1 MTDFIDS
8 SVELFPPHTF
18 KFRQPFLFPEQRAQM
33 VDRRTIGIKLNE
45 EQIASLNL
53 KLKQS
58 GYTSIADMV
67 RAYLSGSFSTN
78 EESLER
84 LSDLVSEKVVQ
95 KLTLSTLAKA
105 QPEDSLMKK
114 EPRAG
119 FDPATYCLQGN

>member
-1 MTDFIDS
+1 
-8 SVELFPPHTF
+8 
-18 KFRQPFLFPEQRAQM
+18 M
-33 VDRRTIGIKLNE
+33 VQRRTIGIKLNE
-45 EQIASLNL
+45 EQIAALNL

-67 RAYLSGSFSTN
+67 RAYLSSSFSTN

-84 LSDLVSEKVVQ
+84 LSDLVSQKVVQ

-105 QPEDSLMKK
+105 QPENSLIGK

-119 FDPATYCLQGN
+119 FR